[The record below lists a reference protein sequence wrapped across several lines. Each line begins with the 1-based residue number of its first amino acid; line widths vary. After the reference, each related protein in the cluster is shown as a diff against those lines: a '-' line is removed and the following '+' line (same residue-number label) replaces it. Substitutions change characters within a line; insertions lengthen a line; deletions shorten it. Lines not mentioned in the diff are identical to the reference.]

1 MGWKMCFSGPIMYE
15 SMRNGFVEPK
25 LFIPAPGSAPA
36 YLLMNMI
43 SFQKIKCIF
52 VFKKY
57 RFINEVITLT
67 DFTSAHGSLFIYCGL
82 VVGD

>member
-1 MGWKMCFSGPIMYE
+1 MYE

-36 YLLMNMI
+36 YLPMNMI

-52 VFKKY
+52 VYKKY
-57 RFINEVITLT
+57 RFNQQGY
-67 DFTSAHGSLFIYCGL
+67 DFNRFYVSAR
-82 VVGD
+82 